1 MARFRDRFGL
11 AEKSRS
17 MRTRTGFALVAAIVA
32 LVLIGVLVTSGL
44 FASTQ
49 ESHSTGAEL
58 ADQQTAAFAERAAI
72 LAVSGWSCPECD
84 LLGVGSVFIRNPAA
98 SPPLES
104 TVFITRLDSALY
116 LVTGEARLIRSGAVL
131 LRRRVSIAVKTARD
145 SLGTVRASRIDGDSW
160 AALYQM

>member
-1 MARFRDRFGL
+1 MR
-11 AEKSRS
+11 SRS
-17 MRTRTGFALVAAIVA
+17 GFALVAAIVA

-44 FASTQ
+44 FASNQ

-72 LAVSGWSCPECD
+72 LTVTGWSCPECD
-84 LLGVGSVFIRNPAA
+84 QLGVGSVLIRNPVA

-104 TVFITRLDSALY
+104 TVYITRLDSALF
-116 LVTGEARLIRSGAVL
+116 LVTGEARLTRAGAVA

-145 SLGTVRASRIDGDSW
+145 SLGTMRASRIDGDSW
-160 AALYQM
+160 AVAYQM